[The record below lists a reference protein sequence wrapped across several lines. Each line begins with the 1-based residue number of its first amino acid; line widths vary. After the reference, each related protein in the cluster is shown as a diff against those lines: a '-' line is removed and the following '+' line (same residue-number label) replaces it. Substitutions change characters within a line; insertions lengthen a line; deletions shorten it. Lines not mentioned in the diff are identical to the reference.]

1 MVAPVLVVVA
11 VMVALVVVVVVAVR
25 HALDLVHHVLVV
37 DCDYG
42 RYHLEPLLEVV
53 DFLVH

>member
-1 MVAPVLVVVA
+1 
-11 VMVALVVVVVVAVR
+11 MVALVVVVVVAVR

-37 DCDYG
+37 DCDYE

-53 DFLVH
+53 DLLVH